1 MTPIEKLKREF
12 ELAAEDTNVR
22 LGQARD
28 HLIWNRTDGN
38 GDKYDVYIFWLNDRT
53 GSVIMVYPSHHN
65 LYDSSSEFLESIVEW
80 RDSCQDEDSEY
91 EFEG

>member
-28 HLIWNRTDGN
+28 HLIWTRIDDDGV
-38 GDKYDVYIFWLNDRT
+38 KYNVYIFWLNDET
-53 GSVIMVYPSHHN
+53 GSVIMVYPGHHN
-65 LYDSSSEFLESIVEW
+65 FYESSSDFLESIVEW
-80 RDSCQDEDSEY
+80 RESCEDEEY
-91 EFEG
+91 EFED

>member
-28 HLIWNRTDGN
+28 HLIWTRTDDDG
-38 GDKYDVYIFWLNDRT
+38 GKYNVYIFWLNDETR
-53 GSVIMVYPSHHN
+53 SVIMVYPSHHN
-65 LYDSSSEFLESIVEW
+65 FYASSSDFLEAIVEW
-80 RDSCQDEDSEY
+80 RESCVQDEY
-91 EFEG
+91 ELED